1 MTLFF
6 KQNNQMKKPV
16 RKKVTLEIEFN
27 SFNELE
33 FVLNKVS
40 GMAKNNQKHERQSIA
55 GSIYEYTFEVLQEE
69 TDFKEE
75 IINGQRC
82 LVIKSKM
89 N

>member
-1 MTLFF
+1 
-6 KQNNQMKKPV
+6 MKKPT

-33 FVLNKVS
+33 FVLNKVF
-40 GMAKNNQKHERQSIA
+40 GMAKQHQRHERQSIA
-55 GSIYEYTFEVLQEE
+55 GSIYEYSFEVLESE
-69 TDFKEE
+69 SDFREE

-82 LVIKSKM
+82 LIIKSKM

>member
-1 MTLFF
+1 
-6 KQNNQMKKPV
+6 MKKLT

-33 FVLNKVS
+33 FVLNKVF
-40 GMAKNNQKHERQSIA
+40 GMAQNQRRHERQSIA
-55 GSIYEYTFEVLQEE
+55 GSIYEYSFEVLESE
-69 TDFKEE
+69 SDFREE

-82 LVIKSKM
+82 LIIKSKM

>member
-1 MTLFF
+1 
-6 KQNNQMKKPV
+6 MKKPV

-33 FVLNKVS
+33 FVLNKVF

-55 GSIYEYTFEVLQEE
+55 GSIYEYIFEVLQEE

-82 LVIKSKM
+82 LIIKSKM

>member
-1 MTLFF
+1 
-6 KQNNQMKKPV
+6 MKKLT

-33 FVLNKVS
+33 FVLNKVL
-40 GMAKNNQKHERQSIA
+40 GMSKQHQRHERQSIA
-55 GSIYEYTFEVLQEE
+55 GSIYEYSFEVLESE
-69 TDFKEE
+69 SDFREE

>member
-1 MTLFF
+1 
-6 KQNNQMKKPV
+6 
-16 RKKVTLEIEFN
+16 
-27 SFNELE
+27 
-33 FVLNKVS
+33 
-40 GMAKNNQKHERQSIA
+40 MAKKHQKHERQSIA

>member
-1 MTLFF
+1 
-6 KQNNQMKKPV
+6 MKKLT

-33 FVLNKVS
+33 FVLNKVF
-40 GMAKNNQKHERQSIA
+40 GMAQNQQRHERQSIA
-55 GSIYEYTFEVLQEE
+55 GSIYEYSFEVLESE
-69 TDFKEE
+69 SDFREE